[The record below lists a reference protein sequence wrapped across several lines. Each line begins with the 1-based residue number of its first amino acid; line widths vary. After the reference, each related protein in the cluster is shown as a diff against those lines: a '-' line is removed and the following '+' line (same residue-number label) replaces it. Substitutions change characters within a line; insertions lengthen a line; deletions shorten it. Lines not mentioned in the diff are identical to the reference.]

1 MQAILR
7 ASMLLLALVVSN
19 PVTAAIEAFADPRN
33 LDEMESLRLTLRID
47 GISDIGKPDTTPLS
61 QNFEILTSNTTSQYR
76 SVNGKV
82 ESWVELQL
90 MLRPKRSGK
99 LTIPALTIGSDTS
112 QPIQIQVNPL
122 DANIKQAIDDMVFFE
137 TEVQPNPVYV
147 QSETVLTR
155 RLFYSTSGGVQM
167 YSEMPG
173 APEIADA
180 VVLSLGQT
188 RSYSTQRDGIN
199 YGVVEQ
205 RFAIIPERSG
215 KLDIPTVAIT
225 SSIRLMKNG
234 RVRRSGVR
242 VTSEPVSLDV
252 LPIPAE
258 YPADQPWL
266 AATNLRIVELWAPN
280 PPVFNVGEPITRH
293 IEARVTGNVA
303 SAIPPLTSSSEND
316 ANSAFR
322 QYPEPPKLNDA
333 TTAGSVEGS
342 RSERVSLLPTAPG
355 YAEIPGVNVTWWDV
369 GEQKVQVTNL
379 PAQRVKVTGTAPTPD
394 PNAKPAEDSDADA
407 ATAVAAPT
415 LELAPAP
422 DAPWAQILTWG
433 ASACGL
439 FLLLG
444 WLWQRRNKA
453 QLKVN
458 SADASSTNLL
468 RLPLS
473 RRQSLKALEDALAG
487 SPASMRQGLIQFA
500 QNCLQENVLSKPLL
514 SNKGLTPNQ
523 LRASGRRAISQSVS
537 SQQAI
542 TALQEHK
549 ATQPILAQLNAA
561 LYGHSTASSPPST
574 PSADAVLSAARA
586 FSKPATQAK
595 SAALPGLYSTR

>member
-1 MQAILR
+1 MLIL
-7 ASMLLLALVVSN
+7 SLSVSN

-47 GISDIGKPDTTPLS
+47 GISDIGKPDTSPLN
-61 QNFEILTSNTTSQYR
+61 QDFEILTSNTTSQYR
-76 SVNGKV
+76 SINGKV

-112 QPIQIQVNPL
+112 QPIRIQVNPL
-122 DANIKQAIDDMVFFE
+122 DPNIKQAIDDMVFFE
-137 TEVQPNPVYV
+137 TELQPNPVYV

-173 APEIADA
+173 APDIADA
-180 VVLSLGQT
+180 VVLPLGQT
-188 RSYSTQRDGIN
+188 RAYSTQRDGIN

-215 KLDIPTVAIT
+215 QLDIPTVSIT

-234 RVRRSGVR
+234 RVRRSGVQ
-242 VTSEPVSLDV
+242 VTSEPVSLEV

-303 SAIPPLTSSSEND
+303 SAIPPLTGSSQND
-316 ANSAFR
+316 ANGAFR
-322 QYPEPPKLNDA
+322 QYPEPPELKDA
-333 TTAGSVEGS
+333 TTAASVEGS
-342 RSERVSLLPTAPG
+342 RSERVSLLPTTPG
-355 YAEIPGVNVTWWDV
+355 DADIPGVSVTWWDV
-369 GEQKVQVTNL
+369 KEQKVQVTNL
-379 PAQRVKVTGTAPTPD
+379 PAQRVRVTGTAPAVD
-394 PNAKPAEDSDADA
+394 PNAKPLEETD
-407 ATAVAAPT
+407 TQTPPAVAAPT
-415 LELAPAP
+415 LDVAPAP
-422 DAPWAQILTWG
+422 EAPWAKILIWSV
-433 ASACGL
+433 SACSFL
-439 FLLLG
+439 LLLG
-444 WLWQRRNKA
+444 WLWQRRHKPQA
-453 QLKVN
+453 GAAT
-458 SADASSTNLL
+458 STSSNLTEK
-468 RLPLS
+468 PIS
-473 RRQSLKALEDALAG
+473 RRQSLKVLEEAVKG

-500 QNCLQENVLSKPLL
+500 QNCLQETIESEPLL
-514 SNKGLTPNQ
+514 GKKGLIPN
-523 LRASGRRAISQSVS
+523 RPTTKQSIT

-542 TALQEHK
+542 AALQAHE
-549 ATQPILAQLNAA
+549 ATQPVLAQLNAA
-561 LYGHSTASSPPST
+561 LYSGATTSANPSA
-574 PSADAVLSAARA
+574 PSADAVLTAARA
-586 FSKPATQAK
+586 FAKPAAQPK
-595 SAALPGLYSTR
+595 SAALPDLYPAR

>member
-1 MQAILR
+1 MLR
-7 ASMLLLALVVSN
+7 AFMLILALVVSN
-19 PVTAAIEAFADPRN
+19 PIAAAIEAFADPRN

-61 QNFEILTSNTTSQYR
+61 QDFEILTSNTTSQYR
-76 SVNGKV
+76 SINGKV

-122 DANIKQAIDDMVFFE
+122 DPNIKQAIDDMVFFE

-180 VVLSLGQT
+180 VVLPLGQT
-188 RSYSTQRDGIN
+188 RAYSTQRDGIN

-215 KLDIPTVAIT
+215 QLDIPTVSIT

-234 RVRRSGVR
+234 RVRRSGVQ
-242 VTSEPVSLDV
+242 VTSEPVSLKV

-280 PPVFNVGEPITRH
+280 PPAFNVGEPVTRH

-303 SAIPPLTSSSEND
+303 SAIPPLTSSSQND

-322 QYPEPPKLNDA
+322 QYPEPPELKDA
-333 TTAGSVEGS
+333 ATAASVEGS
-342 RSERVSLLPTAPG
+342 RSERVSLLPTTPG
-355 YAEIPGVNVTWWDV
+355 YADIPGVSVTWWDV
-369 GEQKVQVTNL
+369 KEQKVQITNL
-379 PAQRVKVTGTAPTPD
+379 PAQRVRVTGTAPAVD
-394 PNAKPAEDSDADA
+394 PNAKPVEETDAEANTA
-407 ATAVAAPT
+407 AAPPT
-415 LELAPAP
+415 LEVAPAP
-422 DAPWAQILTWG
+422 DAPWAKITIWS

-439 FLLLG
+439 LLLLG
-444 WLWQRRNKA
+444 WLWNKRNKS
-453 QLKVN
+453 QT
-458 SADASSTNLL
+458 DTTSSFSPNTA
-468 RLPLS
+468 RTPQS
-473 RRQSLKALEDALAG
+473 RRQALKALEEAVKG
-487 SPASMRQGLIQFA
+487 SPASMRQGLILFA
-500 QNCLQENVLSKPLL
+500 QNCLQDNVASESLLSK
-514 SNKGLTPNQ
+514 KGLTPNRLTANQ
-523 LRASGRRAISQSVS
+523 GIS

-542 TALQEHK
+542 VALQAHK

-561 LYGHSTASSPPST
+561 LYSGDTTSSNPYT
-574 PSADAVLSAARA
+574 PSADAVLAAAQA
-586 FSKPATQAK
+586 FSKPAARTK
-595 SAALPGLYSTR
+595 SAALPGLYPAR